1 MQNIKYGE
9 YKHLREEILA
19 GRSLADLADFVK
31 IHQIKFPLKLRIF
44 SILQI

>member
-19 GRSLADLADFVK
+19 GRRFGRFCK
-31 IHQIKFPLKLRIF
+31 NPPN
-44 SILQI
+44 